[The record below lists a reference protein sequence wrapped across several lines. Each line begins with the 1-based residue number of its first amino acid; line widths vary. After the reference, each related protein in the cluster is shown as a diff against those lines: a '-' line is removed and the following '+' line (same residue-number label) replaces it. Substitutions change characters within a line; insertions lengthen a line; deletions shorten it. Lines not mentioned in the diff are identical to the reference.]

1 MKGPNE
7 MSQTHLSLFS
17 DRISPLSISPLWER
31 KIKMVPG
38 SQCVPHVWPYSV
50 MRPLLDESTHL
61 IEKKEADR
69 RVLMM
74 ENPSLRGSSF
84 ISNSLF
90 AGLQIIMPGEIAPS
104 HRHSPNALRFVM
116 DGEGA
121 YTSVNGEKVSIYPG
135 DFIVTPAWSW
145 HDHGN
150 LGNGAVVWMDGLD
163 TPFSSLFGAHFRE
176 NYPEDIFPISKQHG
190 NSYAQYGSNL
200 APLSF
205 THTNE
210 QNPCSLLHYS
220 FDKTRDAL
228 LSLAKDDGVKIDLAH
243 GFKLRYVNP
252 LDGSYPFKT
261 MAAFMQLL
269 PKGFKG
275 LNYRTTENTVFNVA
289 YGNCRIQLKDRVVEI
304 SSNDVLVIPS
314 WETFSFESEN
324 ETMIFS
330 FSDRAAQQSL
340 GFWREEILPI

>member
-1 MKGPNE
+1 
-7 MSQTHLSLFS
+7 MSQTPLSLFS
-17 DRISPLSISPLWER
+17 DRINPLNISPLWER

-38 SQCVPHVWPYSV
+38 SQCIAHLWPYSV
-50 MRPLLDESTHL
+50 MRPLLEESTHL

-150 LGNGAVVWMDGLD
+150 LGKDAVVWMDGLD
-163 TPFSSLFGAHFRE
+163 TPFSALFGAHFRE
-176 NYPEDIFPISKQHG
+176 NYPEDIFPISKQNG
-190 NSYAQYGSNL
+190 NSFAQYGSNL
-200 APLSF
+200 APLNFINSS
-205 THTNE
+205 E

-228 LSLAKDDGVKIDLAH
+228 LTLSKDKGVKIDPAH
-243 GFKLRYVNP
+243 GFKLRYSNP
-252 LDGSYPFKT
+252 LDGAYPFKT
-261 MAAFMQLL
+261 MAAFMQML
-269 PKGFKG
+269 PKGFNG
-275 LNYRTTENTVFNVA
+275 LKYRTTENTVFNVA
-289 YGNCRIQLKDRVVEI
+289 YGNCQVRLKDRTL
-304 SSNDVLVIPS
+304 DVRTHDVFVIPS
-314 WETFSFESEN
+314 WESFSFLAEE
-324 ETMIFS
+324 ETMMFS

-340 GFWREEILPI
+340 EFWREEILSN